1 MSQYSH
7 KSLHKQSMEDSKT
20 QVKERKELTCIN
32 QEKRERERDHTL
44 TPESFSSLAIESMTI
59 TSSPSS
65 LIHTGRGVPQNRLL
79 LTAQSLAFS
88 SQL

>member
-1 MSQYSH
+1 
-7 KSLHKQSMEDSKT
+7 LHKISKEN
-20 QVKERKELTCIN
+20 KKKKKELACIN
-32 QEKRERERDHTL
+32 RGERERDHTL
-44 TPESFSSLAIESMTI
+44 TPESFSSLEIESMTI